1 MKSPREDPAD
11 KAARLRER
19 RLSEL
24 ELTQTTE
31 KQAGGL
37 GNDLASVFGLRSIPM
52 FGKAGKAAP
61 ASIPGSKPTPKPKPN
76 QNPYPFP
83 RGSDR

>member
-1 MKSPREDPAD
+1 MKSPKEDPAD

-52 FGKAGKAAP
+52 FGMGGSP
-61 ASIPGSKPTPKPKPN
+61 ARPSVQAPKPKPTASR
-76 QNPYPFP
+76 FGGMP
-83 RGSDR
+83 RGSER